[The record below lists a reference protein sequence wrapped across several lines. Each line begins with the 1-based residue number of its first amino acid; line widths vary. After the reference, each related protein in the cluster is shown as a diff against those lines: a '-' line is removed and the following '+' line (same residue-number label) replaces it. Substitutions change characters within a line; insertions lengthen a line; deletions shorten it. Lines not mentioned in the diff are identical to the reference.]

1 MSEGMSV
8 NYQSSGYGSM
18 KRINPDTIRRT
29 TDLIKGTNNFKNLD
43 ADSMEKIRDYIEKT
57 EVKDDSKLAPLK
69 TLGLSLA
76 TIGIGV
82 LLTRGS
88 ATRLFYAM
96 KDKQFVQKAFGKIGD
111 KLFKGIEIA
120 TKNAKLNET
129 AGIAR
134 KYFFKGVEY
143 LAKKTGKI
151 AEKGIAKDA
160 PEFATKVGEN
170 LTKKAFQTAGTG
182 VGLVTTGAALSVD
195 KDGDGKSDIINSG
208 DITSAQKKNQTAVV
222 DLMTAILDA
231 V

>member
-8 NYQSSGYGSM
+8 NYQPSCYGSM
-18 KRINPDTIRRT
+18 KRLNPEAIIRA
-29 TDLIKGTNNFKNLD
+29 TDLIRGTNNFKNLD
-43 ADSMEKIRDYIEKT
+43 ADTMEKIRDYIEKT
-57 EVKDDSKLAPLK
+57 EVKDGSKLAPLK
-69 TLGLSLA
+69 NLGLSLA
-76 TIGIGV
+76 TIGVGV

-88 ATRLFYAM
+88 ANRLFYAM
-96 KDKQFVQKAFGKIGD
+96 KDKQFVQKAFAKIGD
-111 KLFKGIEIA
+111 KLFKGIEVA
-120 TKNAKLNET
+120 TKNAKFNET
-129 AGIAR
+129 AGTVR

-143 LAKKTGKI
+143 VAKKIGKI

-160 PEFATKVGEN
+160 PEFVTKVGEN

-208 DITSAQKKNQTAVV
+208 DVTSTQKKNQAAVI
-222 DLMTAILDA
+222 DLMTAILEA